1 MPPGNLDSG
10 VTAEEL
16 EASFAPKPKKAA
28 TPKVAAKS
36 AASKTPKTDSKT
48 KADA

>member
-16 EASFAPKPKKAA
+16 EASFAPKKAA
-28 TPKVAAKS
+28 TPKVAAKP
-36 AASKTPKTDSKT
+36 AAPKTPKTDPKT